1 MGGGKGKGLDFG
13 ATYGSG
19 QLALVFETPEPET
32 LRQPNFQI
40 GRSLGAAALNYDI
53 KGPDGKKIYHFL
65 EGSTISN
72 IEVFAGKGVRKK
84 LRPQVTHGL
93 VAEHG
98 GKARNWKHVKGIG
111 TIDCGYRVRTAEV
124 HWFEETSV
132 GKVGFKI
139 KKWRD

>member
-1 MGGGKGKGLDFG
+1 MEQ
-13 ATYGSG
+13 
-19 QLALVFETPEPET
+19 QLSTTT
-32 LRQPNFQI
+32 LRGQT
-40 GRSLGAAALNYDI
+40 A
-53 KGPDGKKIYHFL
+53 KKIYHFL
-65 EGSTISN
+65 EGSTISD
-72 IEVFAGKGVRKK
+72 IEVFAGKGVRSK
-84 LRPQVTHGL
+84 LKPQVVRGL

-111 TIDCGYRVRTAEV
+111 TIDCGHRIRTAEV